1 MRSIPTLAAC
11 ASTTAL
17 LAATLCLYAQNQ
29 APETPASA
37 REIQGIPP
45 RAAPSDYQSKGKAGN
60 VTVAA
65 EFLGHSI
72 PTSQGTLTTEDY
84 VVVEA
89 ALFGPPE
96 SHATLSPGD
105 FSLRINRK
113 KTPLT
118 GEPYAVVFKS
128 LKDPEWGPTAA
139 EKAKSKTSVGGGG
152 GAGDPPPT
160 PPKMPFNLRRAM
172 EQRVQKVAMAEGDR
186 PLPQAGLLFFPYR
199 GKEDHIQSVEL
210 DYNGAAGKATLAL
223 Q

>member
-1 MRSIPTLAAC
+1 MRSNSTPAAS
-11 ASTTAL
+11 ALTAAL
-17 LAATLCLYAQNQ
+17 LSATLCLYAQS
-29 APETPASA
+29 PESPPA

-45 RAAPSDYQSKGKAGN
+45 RAAPSDYQFKAQAGDF
-60 VTVAA
+60 TLAA

-72 PTSQGTLTTEDY
+72 PTNQGTLTTEDY

-89 ALFGPPE
+89 ALFGPPN
-96 SHATLSPGD
+96 SHTTLSPGD

-118 GEPYAVVFKS
+118 GEPYAMVFKS
-128 LKDPEWGPTAA
+128 LKDPEWGPTAS
-139 EKAKSKTSVGGGG
+139 EKAKSKTSLGGG

-210 DYNGAAGKATLAL
+210 DYNGAGGKTTMVL